1 MGENRKWVKALA
13 EQLIWGHG
21 LEKREANLGNKEVLW
36 ISCYAPYDKVG
47 HAGGK
52 IHNYYLKYL
61 HKNCN
66 NVRLLTICREEE
78 IEKLDLD
85 QYGIPG
91 DIIVMKSR
99 LDCKIVR
106 FLGMLNAEYNI
117 FHKYAGKLTGYRERP
132 MKARLRK
139 ISQSGYRPK
148 VIILQWTEVIM
159 LQPYIR
165 QLFPGSRMILIEEDV
180 SYLSYYRQWK
190 NASNRIKA
198 FIYKKRYERLKE
210 MELSFLNSADV
221 VILNNHKDKGLI
233 EKDGVPAD
241 KTFVWCPYFDNMSDV
256 VRKPEYHD
264 IIYYGAMNRKENY
277 LSVIWFIKNVMPLI
291 EDLDISLQIIG
302 GQPGPAL
309 KKYESE
315 RVHVLGFVKDISPYF
330 QKGLC
335 LAAPLVLGAGV
346 KIKIL
351 EAMSSGIPVL
361 TNAIGIEGIFAEA
374 GRDFFYCESPEE
386 YADSIRKLVRREV
399 DSNMISGNSKEFI
412 RREYD
417 FTKTA
422 EEFIQTVKGFL
433 EEKQAN
439 G

>member
-1 MGENRKWVKALA
+1 ME
-13 EQLIWGHG
+13 
-21 LEKREANLGNKEVLW
+21 NKEVLW

-61 HKNCN
+61 HKSCN
-66 NVRLLTICREEE
+66 NVRLLTVCREEE

-85 QYGIPG
+85 QYGVPN
-91 DIIVMKSR
+91 DIIVLKNR
-99 LDCKIVR
+99 IDCKIVR
-106 FLGMLNAEYNI
+106 FIGMLNAEYNI

-132 MKARLRK
+132 MKAKLRE
-139 ISQSGYRPK
+139 ISQSGYRPE
-148 VIILQWTEVIM
+148 VIILQWTEIIM

-165 QLFPGSRMILIEEDV
+165 RLFPKSRMILIEEDV

-190 NASNRIKA
+190 NTSNPIKS
-198 FIYKKRYERLKE
+198 FIYRKRYEKLKGL
-210 MELSFLNSADV
+210 ELSYLNRADV

-241 KTFVWCPYFDNMSDV
+241 KALVWCPYFDNMASI

-277 LSVIWFIKNVMPLI
+277 LSVIWFIENVMPLI
-291 EDLDISLQIIG
+291 DDLDISLEIIG
-302 GQPGPAL
+302 GKPNSEL
-309 KKYESE
+309 KKYENG
-315 RVHVLGFVKDISPYF
+315 RIHVLGYVRDVSPYF

-346 KIKIL
+346 KIKVL

-374 GRDFFYCESPEE
+374 DRDFFYCESPDE
-386 YADSIRKLVRREV
+386 YADIIRKLVNHELDDNV
-399 DSNMISGNSKEFI
+399 ISGNSKEFI
-412 RREYD
+412 CREYD
-417 FTKTA
+417 FEKTA
-422 EEFIQTVKGFL
+422 KEFIQTVKGFS
-433 EEKQAN
+433 EEQRAN
-439 G
+439 GKKQT